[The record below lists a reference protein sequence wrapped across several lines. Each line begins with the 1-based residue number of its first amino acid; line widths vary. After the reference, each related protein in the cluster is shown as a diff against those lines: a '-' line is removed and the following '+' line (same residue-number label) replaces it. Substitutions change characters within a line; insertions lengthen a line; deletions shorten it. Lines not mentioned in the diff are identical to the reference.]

1 MLAGGMITPHMAHIA
16 RTIAYVLSGG
26 QALPGSDISEDTM
39 LKLEIEAF
47 VDLWKTENTQK
58 MAEHM
63 ATKGKPLFL

>member
-1 MLAGGMITPHMAHIA
+1 MAHIA

-26 QALPGSDISEDTM
+26 DAKPGDEISEDYM
-39 LKLEIEAF
+39 LKLEREAF

-63 ATKGKPLFL
+63 ATKGKPLML